1 MRRREFITL
10 LGGAAAA
17 WPLAARAQQREQMR
31 RIGVLMS
38 AASET
43 DQQGSLAVFKETLHQ
58 LDWIDGRNMRIEIRW
73 ARGDPAEARKDAEE
87 LVALP
92 ADVIMVTGQLG
103 LHALLQVTRSVPIVF
118 NSIIDP
124 VGGGEID
131 SLARPGGNATGFITF
146 DYALAAKWA
155 ELLKEIA
162 PTVTRVAVL
171 RDSAVAAGIGQF
183 AVIQSVAPSIGLDVS
198 VINMRDAQQI
208 ERDIARFA
216 SSPNGGLIVV
226 GGAAPVV
233 HQKLIVALAAQHKL
247 PAVYYRRYFVTSGGL
262 ISYGWDADDQYRGAA
277 RYVDRILKGEKPA
290 DLPVQA
296 PTKFEL
302 VINLK
307 TAKALGLSEPQSL
320 LSRADDVIE

>member
-1 MRRREFITL
+1 VRRREFITL
-10 LGGAAAA
+10 VGGVTA
-17 WPLAARAQQREQMR
+17 WPLMARAQQREQMR
-31 RIGVLMS
+31 RIGALMS

-146 DYALAAKWA
+146 DYALAGKWA

-162 PTVTRVAVL
+162 PTVKQVAV
-171 RDSAVAAGIGQF
+171 
-183 AVIQSVAPSIGLDVS
+183 
-198 VINMRDAQQI
+198 
-208 ERDIARFA
+208 RFW
-216 SSPNGGLIVV
+216 G
-226 GGAAPVV
+226 
-233 HQKLIVALAAQHKL
+233 
-247 PAVYYRRYFVTSGGL
+247 
-262 ISYGWDADDQYRGAA
+262 
-277 RYVDRILKGEKPA
+277 
-290 DLPVQA
+290 
-296 PTKFEL
+296 
-302 VINLK
+302 
-307 TAKALGLSEPQSL
+307 
-320 LSRADDVIE
+320 